1 MTVLHSRNA
10 DAADPADVA
19 DAADVKDPQDAA
31 AEPDLREDLGRYA
44 ELGAFTLT
52 AETHAWYAAVDT
64 VATPEDA
71 RAASTALAELRGSD
85 LQQTWEAVTALAADV
100 KLDEPDTVAKT
111 ALLVEM
117 LQRVH
122 RTSTALFPAA
132 YDADLGT
139 LAAATA
145 DSTWRRENGVK
156 LSWLRGRSL
165 RKQAVA
171 LATDRRIRRED
182 LHEALTSAEIERR
195 AWAALAP
202 AGTLPRV
209 PGDGA
214 LVDRTAQAFEAINT
228 GLRGLARLL
237 PDHDLDGLPFA
248 ELIDLVERLAA
259 DEGTLYRLPTIRG
272 LRVGLEEAGLADLLA
287 ELAAAKADRRAA
299 EAAYTARQAL
309 VAGQRDGLGEK
320 ATATGDAAVEAQPE
334 AEVAAEATDEV
345 APEAAAEV
353 DGEAGAE
360 EVVAEKAGTEESADL
375 ADAEAAALQAL
386 AGGQRDGLGEKAPAP
401 VNAPVEEADEA
412 PAAAEA
418 EAEVKPEVEAEIKSE
433 VETDADAETDAEAEA
448 ETSSDTGVADDEP
461 ATEQA
466 DEEAQAAVVT
476 LPAPSPAAD
485 DLVAAATAAL
495 AEAEAEDDTP
505 AETEPEA
512 DPAAEVVEV
521 EEPAAEVVAEEPVV
535 EVAAEVAA
543 EAETV
548 VEVEVEV
555 APVAET
561 EPESVVTEPDVEE
574 PIAEVID
581 AVEAEVNVVEEPAAE
596 TDAPAIEIAESA
608 AEVGA
613 KAEVEAEP
621 VAVAVEPTV
630 DEPAAEVDEPAV
642 AVEAEVETAEA
653 VVAEAAAEPEPVTE
667 PEPAVEEPVVE
678 TEPEAV
684 AVEAAE
690 PVVEAEEPTVAPEPE
705 PAVEVA
711 AEPEPEPEP
720 EPVPVAAAEAPAAE
734 PEADV
739 RPVKPDFTPGRPVTA
754 YSADELLAV
763 VRWVDGDG
771 VERTDEELLRAAMK
785 ELGFARLGP
794 RIKEALGAAVTAAR
808 G

>member
-85 LQQTWEAVTALAADV
+85 LQQTWEAVLSLAADT

-122 RTSTALFPAA
+122 RTSAALFPAA
-132 YDADLGT
+132 YDADLGA

-209 PGDGA
+209 PTDGA
-214 LVDRTAQAFEAINT
+214 LVDRTAQAFETINT

-272 LRVGLEEAGLADLLA
+272 LRAGLEEAGLADLLA
-287 ELAAAKADRRAA
+287 ELATAKADRRAA

-309 VAGQRDGLGEK
+309 VSGQRDGLAEK
-320 ATATGDAAVEAQPE
+320 SAAAVEAAPVE
-334 AEVAAEATDEV
+334 EPGAEDA
-345 APEAAAEV
+345 
-353 DGEAGAE
+353 AGA
-360 EVVAEKAGTEESADL
+360 VADADADADGATGTEEAAVEEPGTEEPTDR

-386 AGGQRDGLGEKAPAP
+386 AGGQRDGL
-401 VNAPVEEADEA
+401 VEEA
-412 PAAAEA
+412 PAAVTA
-418 EAEVKPEVEAEIKSE
+418 PVE
-433 VETDADAETDAEAEA
+433 DAEETAAATATAVAEAEA
-448 ETSSDTGVADDEP
+448 ETKEETETETETKAEVEIEAEPASDAVAADDEP
-461 ATEQA
+461 AAAQA
-466 DEEAQAAVVT
+466 EEETPAAVVS

-495 AEAEAEDDTP
+495 AEAAAADETTVD
-505 AETEPEA
+505 TEPEA
-512 DPAAEVVEV
+512 
-521 EEPAAEVVAEEPVV
+521 
-535 EVAAEVAA
+535 
-543 EAETV
+543 
-548 VEVEVEV
+548 
-555 APVAET
+555 APVAE
-561 EPESVVTEPDVEE
+561 
-574 PIAEVID
+574 
-581 AVEAEVNVVEEPAAE
+581 AVEVKE
-596 TDAPAIEIAESA
+596 T
-608 AEVGA
+608 
-613 KAEVEAEP
+613 
-621 VAVAVEPTV
+621 AVEV
-630 DEPAAEVDEPAV
+630 
-642 AVEAEVETAEA
+642 
-653 VVAEAAAEPEPVTE
+653 
-667 PEPAVEEPVVE
+667 AVEEPVVE
-678 TEPEAV
+678 AAEIAVEAEVVAEPVVEAEPEAV
-684 AVEAAE
+684 AVEPAVEASAVKADEPAVEVEAVVAEATVEAVVEAVVVEPAEESATATAVEAETVVEAEAE
-690 PVVEAEEPTVAPEPE
+690 PVVEAEAVVAE
-705 PAVEVA
+705 PAVEEPAAVPAVEAETVVEAEAEPESVVEEPVA
-711 AEPEPEPEP
+711 EAEAVAEEVAEPVAEPEAAVEAPAVEVEEPAVEPEAVAEEPAVEPEAEPEPVSAVEEPVVEAEPEA
-720 EPVPVAAAEAPAAE
+720 VAAVEAPTAE
-734 PEADV
+734 PEADA
-739 RPVKPDFTPGRPVTA
+739 RPAKPDFTPGRPVTA

-771 VERTDEELLRAAMK
+771 AERTDEELLRAAMK

-794 RIKEALGAAVTAAR
+794 RIKEALGAAVAAAR

>member
-85 LQQTWEAVTALAADV
+85 LQQTWEAVLSLAADT

-122 RTSTALFPAA
+122 RTSAALFPAA
-132 YDADLGT
+132 YDADLGA

-209 PGDGA
+209 PTDGA
-214 LVDRTAQAFEAINT
+214 LVDRTAQAFETINT

-272 LRVGLEEAGLADLLA
+272 LRAGLEEAGLADLLA
-287 ELAAAKADRRAA
+287 ELATAKADRRAA

-309 VAGQRDGLGEK
+309 ASGQRDGLAEK
-320 ATATGDAAVEAQPE
+320 SAAAVEAAPVEEPGADDAAGAVVE
-334 AEVAAEATDEV
+334 ADAEAD
-345 APEAAAEV
+345 ADAAV
-353 DGEAGAE
+353 DIDGAT
-360 EVVAEKAGTEESADL
+360 GTEEAAVEEPGTEEPTDR

-386 AGGQRDGLGEKAPAP
+386 AGGQRDGL
-401 VNAPVEEADEA
+401 VEEA
-412 PAAAEA
+412 PAAVTA
-418 EAEVKPEVEAEIKSE
+418 PVE
-433 VETDADAETDAEAEA
+433 DAEETAAATATAVAEAEA
-448 ETSSDTGVADDEP
+448 ETKEETETKAEAEVEIEAEPASDAVAADDEP
-461 ATEQA
+461 AAAQA
-466 DEEAQAAVVT
+466 EEETPAAVVS

-495 AEAEAEDDTP
+495 AEAAAADETTAD
-505 AETEPEA
+505 TEPEA
-512 DPAAEVVEV
+512 ALVAEVVEV
-521 EEPAAEVVAEEPVV
+521 K
-535 EVAAEVAA
+535 
-543 EAETV
+543 ET
-548 VEVEVEV
+548 
-555 APVAET
+555 
-561 EPESVVTEPDVEE
+561 
-574 PIAEVID
+574 
-581 AVEAEVNVVEEPAAE
+581 
-596 TDAPAIEIAESA
+596 
-608 AEVGA
+608 
-613 KAEVEAEP
+613 
-621 VAVAVEPTV
+621 
-630 DEPAAEVDEPAV
+630 
-642 AVEAEVETAEA
+642 
-653 VVAEAAAEPEPVTE
+653 
-667 PEPAVEEPVVE
+667 
-678 TEPEAV
+678 
-684 AVEAAE
+684 
-690 PVVEAEEPTVAPEPE
+690 
-705 PAVEVA
+705 
-711 AEPEPEPEP
+711 
-720 EPVPVAAAEAPAAE
+720 
-734 PEADV
+734 
-739 RPVKPDFTPGRPVTA
+739 
-754 YSADELLAV
+754 
-763 VRWVDGDG
+763 
-771 VERTDEELLRAAMK
+771 
-785 ELGFARLGP
+785 
-794 RIKEALGAAVTAAR
+794 
-808 G
+808 

>member
-85 LQQTWEAVTALAADV
+85 LQQTWDAVLALVADV
-100 KLDEPDTVAKT
+100 KLDEPGTVAKT

-122 RTSTALFPAA
+122 RTSAVLLPVA
-132 YDADLGT
+132 YEADLEA

-145 DSTWRRENGVK
+145 DSAWRREHGVK

-165 RKQAVA
+165 RKQALA
-171 LATDRRIRRED
+171 LATDRRVRRED
-182 LHEALTSAEIERR
+182 LHEALASAEVERR

-209 PGDGA
+209 PTDGA
-214 LVDRTAQAFEAINT
+214 LVDRTAQAFETINT

-272 LRVGLEEAGLADLLA
+272 LRTGLEEAGLADLLA

-309 VAGQRDGLGEK
+309 AAGQRDGLAAKAPAAEK
-320 ATATGDAAVEAQPE
+320 AAPEEATAEATVEAAAE
-334 AEVAAEATDEV
+334 ETAVEVAAEAVED
-345 APEAAAEV
+345 AADAVVETA
-353 DGEAGAE
+353 GESGAE
-360 EVVAEKAGTEESADL
+360 EPAVEEPEAGESTVEGIGTDAEADG

-386 AGGQRDGLGEKAPAP
+386 AGGQRDGS
-401 VNAPVEEADEA
+401 VEEA
-412 PAAAEA
+412 PAAVTAPVEDAE
-418 EAEVKPEVEAEIKSE
+418 EAEVAGAAAAETEATAEVEAEDKP
-433 VETDADAETDAEAEA
+433 VAEDKPEA
-448 ETSSDTGVADDEP
+448 ETGSASDAGAV
-461 ATEQA
+461 
-466 DEEAQAAVVT
+466 DEESAVAPAEEEAPAAVVS

-495 AEAEAEDDTP
+495 AEAEAEIETP
-505 AETEPEA
+505 AEAEPETA
-512 DPAAEVVEV
+512 PAAETVEAV
-521 EEPAAEVVAEEPVV
+521 EAVEAEEPAAEDAIAEPVAEAEAEAVAEEPVV
-535 EVAAEVAA
+535 D
-543 EAETV
+543 
-548 VEVEVEV
+548 
-555 APVAET
+555 
-561 EPESVVTEPDVEE
+561 EPET
-574 PIAEVID
+574 I
-581 AVEAEVNVVEEPAAE
+581 
-596 TDAPAIEIAESA
+596 
-608 AEVGA
+608 
-613 KAEVEAEP
+613 
-621 VAVAVEPTV
+621 VA
-630 DEPAAEVDEPAV
+630 
-642 AVEAEVETAEA
+642 
-653 VVAEAAAEPEPVTE
+653 
-667 PEPAVEEPVVE
+667 EPAVEEAAAEAVE
-678 TEPEAV
+678 SVTGAAEPAGEIAVEPEAP
-684 AVEAAE
+684 AVEPEPQAA
-690 PVVEAEEPTVAPEPE
+690 AEEPV
-705 PAVEVA
+705 
-711 AEPEPEPEP
+711 
-720 EPVPVAAAEAPAAE
+720 AEAPAAE
-734 PEADV
+734 PEPEADA
-739 RPVKPDFTPGRPVTA
+739 RPAKPDFTPGRPVTA

-771 VERTDEELLRAAMK
+771 VGRTDEELLRAAMK

>member
-44 ELGAFTLT
+44 ELGAFTLA

-64 VATPEDA
+64 VETPEDA

-85 LQQTWEAVTALAADV
+85 LTQTWEAVVALAAEV

-122 RTSTALFPAA
+122 RTSATLFPAA
-132 YDADLGT
+132 YDADLEA

-145 DSTWRRENGVK
+145 DSTWRREHGVK

-165 RKQAVA
+165 RKQALA

-182 LHEALTSAEIERR
+182 LHEALTSAEVERR
-195 AWAALAP
+195 AWTALAP
-202 AGTLPRV
+202 TGTLPRV
-209 PGDGA
+209 PADGA

-272 LRVGLEEAGLADLLA
+272 LRAGLEEAGLVDLLA

-309 VAGQRDGLGEK
+309 VAGQRDGLAKE
-320 ATATGDAAVEAQPE
+320 TVTEETVVEAPGTEESTVAVAVAVAVVEVEVEVEVE
-334 AEVAAEATDEV
+334 AESGGETESEVVADAEAESGV
-345 APEAAAEV
+345 EEAAAEEPV
-353 DGEAGAE
+353 VE
-360 EVVAEKAGTEESADL
+360 EPADR

-386 AGGQRDGLGEKAPAP
+386 AGGQRDGL
-401 VNAPVEEADEA
+401 VEEVPVPVTVPVAETDEA
-412 PAAAEA
+412 VTAAE
-418 EAEVKPEVEAEIKSE
+418 SE
-433 VETDADAETDAEAEA
+433 VETETEPESDTAADAEAASDTAAADIEPEAEPAEAQ
-448 ETSSDTGVADDEP
+448 TP
-461 ATEQA
+461 
-466 DEEAQAAVVT
+466 AAVVS

-485 DLVAAATAAL
+485 DLVAVATAAL
-495 AEAEAEDDTP
+495 TESVPADEAV
-505 AETEPEA
+505 AET
-512 DPAAEVVEV
+512 VEV
-521 EEPAAEVVAEEPVV
+521 EEAAAEAEVEEPVV
-535 EVAAEVAA
+535 EADESSAEVAEVPEVSEVA
-543 EAETV
+543 EAE
-548 VEVEVEV
+548 
-555 APVAET
+555 
-561 EPESVVTEPDVEE
+561 
-574 PIAEVID
+574 
-581 AVEAEVNVVEEPAAE
+581 
-596 TDAPAIEIAESA
+596 SA
-608 AEVGA
+608 
-613 KAEVEAEP
+613 
-621 VAVAVEPTV
+621 
-630 DEPAAEVDEPAV
+630 
-642 AVEAEVETAEA
+642 
-653 VVAEAAAEPEPVTE
+653 
-667 PEPAVEEPVVE
+667 VE

-684 AVEAAE
+684 VVEPAVEAAAVEAEVAEVAAESETEAVVSEETVAEVVEPAVESEETVVETGSVVVPEPEAIVEVPAVEPVAEVESELVAEEPVAEEPVSEPE
-690 PVVEAEEPTVAPEPE
+690 PVVEAP
-705 PAVEVA
+705 A
-711 AEPEPEPEP
+711 AEPESAVEPEPEP
-720 EPVPVAAAEAPAAE
+720 EPVAEEPVSEPEPVVETPAAE
-734 PEADV
+734 PEPEPVAEA
-739 RPVKPDFTPGRPVTA
+739 RPAKPDFTPGRAVTA

-794 RIKEALGAAVTAAR
+794 RIKEALGAAVAAAR

>member
-85 LQQTWEAVTALAADV
+85 LQQTWEAVLSLAADT

-122 RTSTALFPAA
+122 RTSAALFPAA
-132 YDADLGT
+132 YDADLGA

-209 PGDGA
+209 PTDGA
-214 LVDRTAQAFEAINT
+214 LVDRTAQAFETINT

-272 LRVGLEEAGLADLLA
+272 LRAGLEEAGLADLLA
-287 ELAAAKADRRAA
+287 ELATAKADRRAA

-309 VAGQRDGLGEK
+309 ASGQRDGLAEK
-320 ATATGDAAVEAQPE
+320 SAAAVEAAPVE
-334 AEVAAEATDEV
+334 EPGAEDAAGAVAEAD
-345 APEAAAEV
+345 AEADADADADV
-353 DGEAGAE
+353 DGATGAE
-360 EVVAEKAGTEESADL
+360 EATAEESGTEEPTDR

-386 AGGQRDGLGEKAPAP
+386 AGGQRDGL
-401 VNAPVEEADEA
+401 VEEA
-412 PAAAEA
+412 PAAVTAPVEDAEETA
-418 EAEVKPEVEAEIKSE
+418 AATATAE
-433 VETDADAETDAEAEA
+433 VETEEETEEETKAQVEIEADSASAAVAADDDPEAAQAEE
-448 ETSSDTGVADDEP
+448 ETS
-461 ATEQA
+461 
-466 DEEAQAAVVT
+466 AAVVS

-495 AEAEAEDDTP
+495 AEAAAADETTVD
-505 AETEPEA
+505 TEPEA
-512 DPAAEVVEV
+512 APLAEADEAKETAVEV
-521 EEPAAEVVAEEPVV
+521 
-535 EVAAEVAA
+535 
-543 EAETV
+543 
-548 VEVEVEV
+548 
-555 APVAET
+555 
-561 EPESVVTEPDVEE
+561 
-574 PIAEVID
+574 
-581 AVEAEVNVVEEPAAE
+581 
-596 TDAPAIEIAESA
+596 
-608 AEVGA
+608 
-613 KAEVEAEP
+613 
-621 VAVAVEPTV
+621 
-630 DEPAAEVDEPAV
+630 
-642 AVEAEVETAEA
+642 
-653 VVAEAAAEPEPVTE
+653 
-667 PEPAVEEPVVE
+667 AVEEPVVE
-678 TEPEAV
+678 AAEIAVEAEVVAEPVVEAEPEAV
-684 AVEAAE
+684 AVEPAVEASAVEADEPAVEVEAVVAEVTVEVVVEAVVVEPVAEAPATVPAVEAETVEAEVE
-690 PVVEAEEPTVAPEPE
+690 PVVEAEAVVVE
-705 PAVEVA
+705 PAVEESAAVTAVEAEAVVEAEPESVVEEPVVEPEAVA
-711 AEPEPEPEP
+711 EEPAVEPEAEPEP
-720 EPVPVAAAEAPAAE
+720 VAAVEAPTAE
-734 PEADV
+734 PEADA
-739 RPVKPDFTPGRPVTA
+739 RPAKPDFTPGRPVTA

-771 VERTDEELLRAAMK
+771 AERTDEELLRAAMK

-794 RIKEALGAAVTAAR
+794 RIKEALGAAVAAAR

>member
-132 YDADLGT
+132 YDADLGA

-320 ATATGDAAVEAQPE
+320 ATATGDAVVEELPE
-334 AEVAAEATDEV
+334 AEEAAEATDEV
-345 APEAAAEV
+345 AAEA

-386 AGGQRDGLGEKAPAP
+386 AGGQRDGLGEKTPAPAT
-401 VNAPVEEADEA
+401 APVEEADEA
-412 PAAAEA
+412 PAAVEAEA
-418 EAEVKPEVEAEIKSE
+418 EVETDTEVEAEVKPEVETDAEVEAEIKPE
-433 VETDADAETDAEAEA
+433 VETDAEVEA

-495 AEAEAEDDTP
+495 AEAVDETP

-521 EEPAAEVVAEEPVV
+521 EEPVAEVVAEEPVV
-535 EVAAEVAA
+535 EVAAE
-543 EAETV
+543 AETV
-548 VEVEVEV
+548 VEVEVQV

-561 EPESVVTEPDVEE
+561 EPESVVTEPAVEE

-581 AVEAEVNVVEEPAAE
+581 AVEAEVNAVEEPAAE
-596 TDAPAIEIAESA
+596 TDAPAIELAESA
-608 AEVGA
+608 AEVA
-613 KAEVEAEP
+613 AEAEP

-630 DEPAAEVDEPAV
+630 DEPAADVDEPAV
-642 AVEAEVETAEA
+642 EAEAEAEVETAEA
-653 VVAEAAAEPEPVTE
+653 VVAE
-667 PEPAVEEPVVE
+667 PAVEEPVAE

-690 PVVEAEEPTVAPEPE
+690 PVVEAEEPAVAPEPE

-711 AEPEPEPEP
+711 AEPEPEPAVEVEP
-720 EPVPVAAAEAPAAE
+720 EPAVEEPVAAAEAPAAE

>member
-19 DAADVKDPQDAA
+19 AAADVKDPQDAA

-85 LQQTWEAVTALAADV
+85 LQQTWEAVLSLAADT

-122 RTSTALFPAA
+122 RTSAALFPAA
-132 YDADLGT
+132 YDADLGA

-209 PGDGA
+209 PTDGA
-214 LVDRTAQAFEAINT
+214 LVDRTAQAFETINT

-272 LRVGLEEAGLADLLA
+272 LRAGLEEAGLADLLA
-287 ELAAAKADRRAA
+287 ELATAKADRRAA

-309 VAGQRDGLGEK
+309 ASGQRDGLAEK
-320 ATATGDAAVEAQPE
+320 SAAAVEAAPVE
-334 AEVAAEATDEV
+334 EPGAEDA
-345 APEAAAEV
+345 
-353 DGEAGAE
+353 AGA
-360 EVVAEKAGTEESADL
+360 VVEDYADAAVDIDGATGTEEAAVEEPGTEEPTDR

-386 AGGQRDGLGEKAPAP
+386 AGGQRDGL
-401 VNAPVEEADEA
+401 VEEA
-412 PAAAEA
+412 PAAVTA
-418 EAEVKPEVEAEIKSE
+418 PVE
-433 VETDADAETDAEAEA
+433 DAEETAAATATAVAEAEA
-448 ETSSDTGVADDEP
+448 ETKEETETETETKAEVEIEAEPASDAVAADDEP
-461 ATEQA
+461 AAAQA
-466 DEEAQAAVVT
+466 EEETPAAVVS

-495 AEAEAEDDTP
+495 AEAAAADETTAD
-505 AETEPEA
+505 TEPEA
-512 DPAAEVVEV
+512 
-521 EEPAAEVVAEEPVV
+521 
-535 EVAAEVAA
+535 
-543 EAETV
+543 
-548 VEVEVEV
+548 
-555 APVAET
+555 APVAE
-561 EPESVVTEPDVEE
+561 
-574 PIAEVID
+574 
-581 AVEAEVNVVEEPAAE
+581 AVEV
-596 TDAPAIEIAESA
+596 
-608 AEVGA
+608 
-613 KAEVEAEP
+613 K
-621 VAVAVEPTV
+621 
-630 DEPAAEVDEPAV
+630 
-642 AVEAEVETAEA
+642 ETA
-653 VVAEAAAEPEPVTE
+653 V
-667 PEPAVEEPVVE
+667 AVEEPVVE
-678 TEPEAV
+678 AAEISVEAEVVAEPEAV
-684 AVEAAE
+684 AVEPAVEASVVEADEPAVEVEAVVAEATVEAEVE
-690 PVVEAEEPTVAPEPE
+690 PVVEAEAVVAE
-705 PAVEVA
+705 PAVEEPAAVTA
-711 AEPEPEPEP
+711 VEAEAEAVVEAEPESVVEEPVAEAEAVAEEVAEPVAEPEEPAVEPEAVAEEPAVEPEAVAEEPAVEPEPEP
-720 EPVPVAAAEAPAAE
+720 EPVSAAEEPVVEAEPEPVAAVEAPTAE
-734 PEADV
+734 PEADA
-739 RPVKPDFTPGRPVTA
+739 RPAKPDFTPGRPVTA

-771 VERTDEELLRAAMK
+771 AERTDEELLRAAMK

-794 RIKEALGAAVTAAR
+794 RIKEALGAAVAAAR

>member
-85 LQQTWEAVTALAADV
+85 LQQTWEAVLSLAADT

-122 RTSTALFPAA
+122 RTSAALFPAA
-132 YDADLGT
+132 YDADLGA

-209 PGDGA
+209 PTDGA
-214 LVDRTAQAFEAINT
+214 LVDRTAQAFETINT

-272 LRVGLEEAGLADLLA
+272 LRAGLEEAGLADLLA
-287 ELAAAKADRRAA
+287 ELATAKADRRAA

-309 VAGQRDGLGEK
+309 ASGQRDGLAEK
-320 ATATGDAAVEAQPE
+320 SAAAVEAAPVE
-334 AEVAAEATDEV
+334 EPGAEDAAGAVVDADVDGATGTE
-345 APEAAAEV
+345 EAAAE
-353 DGEAGAE
+353 EP
-360 EVVAEKAGTEESADL
+360 GTEEPTDR

-386 AGGQRDGLGEKAPAP
+386 AGGQRDGL
-401 VNAPVEEADEA
+401 VEEA
-412 PAAAEA
+412 PAAVTA
-418 EAEVKPEVEAEIKSE
+418 PVE
-433 VETDADAETDAEAEA
+433 DAEETAATTATAVAEAEA
-448 ETSSDTGVADDEP
+448 ETKEETETETETKAEVEAEPASDAVAADDEP
-461 ATEQA
+461 AAAQA
-466 DEEAQAAVVT
+466 EEETPAAVVS

-495 AEAEAEDDTP
+495 AEAAAADETTAD
-505 AETEPEA
+505 TEPEA
-512 DPAAEVVEV
+512 
-521 EEPAAEVVAEEPVV
+521 
-535 EVAAEVAA
+535 
-543 EAETV
+543 
-548 VEVEVEV
+548 
-555 APVAET
+555 APVAE
-561 EPESVVTEPDVEE
+561 
-574 PIAEVID
+574 
-581 AVEAEVNVVEEPAAE
+581 AVEV
-596 TDAPAIEIAESA
+596 
-608 AEVGA
+608 
-613 KAEVEAEP
+613 K
-621 VAVAVEPTV
+621 
-630 DEPAAEVDEPAV
+630 
-642 AVEAEVETAEA
+642 ETA
-653 VVAEAAAEPEPVTE
+653 V
-667 PEPAVEEPVVE
+667 AVEEPVVE
-678 TEPEAV
+678 AEPEAV
-684 AVEAAE
+684 AVEPAAEESATMTAVEAETVEAEVE
-690 PVVEAEEPTVAPEPE
+690 PVVEAEAVVAE
-705 PAVEVA
+705 PAVEEPAAVTAVEAEAVVEAEPESVVEEPVA
-711 AEPEPEPEP
+711 EAEAVAEEVAEPVAEPEAAVEAPAVEVEEPAVEAEAVAEEPAVEAEAVAEEPAVEAEAVAEEPAVEPEAEPEP
-720 EPVPVAAAEAPAAE
+720 VAAVEAPAAE
-734 PEADV
+734 PEADA
-739 RPVKPDFTPGRPVTA
+739 RPAKPDFTPGRPVTA

-771 VERTDEELLRAAMK
+771 AERTDEELLRAAMK

-794 RIKEALGAAVTAAR
+794 RIKEALGAAVAAAR

>member
-111 ALLVEM
+111 VLLVEM

-132 YDADLGT
+132 YDADLGA

-209 PGDGA
+209 PGAGA

-320 ATATGDAAVEAQPE
+320 ATATGDAAVEEQPE
-334 AEVAAEATDEV
+334 AEDAAEATDEV
-345 APEAAAEV
+345 AAEV

-360 EVVAEKAGTEESADL
+360 EVVADKAGTEESVDL

-401 VNAPVEEADEA
+401 VTAPAEEADEA
-412 PAAAEA
+412 AAAPAAAEVEVEVKPEPEPEPEAEA
-418 EAEVKPEVEAEIKSE
+418 EAEAEITPE
-433 VETDADAETDAEAEA
+433 VETDAEVEAEM
-448 ETSSDTGVADDEP
+448 SSNTGVADDEP

-495 AEAEAEDDTP
+495 AEAVDEAVDETP

-521 EEPAAEVVAEEPVV
+521 EEPAAEVVVEEPI
-535 EVAAEVAA
+535 AEVAA
-543 EAETV
+543 EAET
-548 VEVEVEV
+548 EVEVEV
-555 APVAET
+555 VPVAET
-561 EPESVVTEPDVEE
+561 EPEAVVTEPAVEE
-574 PIAEVID
+574 PTAEVTD
-581 AVEAEVNVVEEPAAE
+581 AVEAEVNAVEEPAAE
-596 TDAPAIEIAESA
+596 TDAPAIETAETA
-608 AEVGA
+608 AEVA
-613 KAEVEAEP
+613 AEAEVEAEP

-642 AVEAEVETAEA
+642 AVEVEIETAEA
-653 VVAEAAAEPEPVTE
+653 VVAEAAAEPEPATD
-667 PEPAVEEPVVE
+667 PEPAVEEPVAE

-690 PVVEAEEPTVAPEPE
+690 SVVEAEDPAVAPEPE
-705 PAVEVA
+705 PTVEVA
-711 AEPEPEPEP
+711 PVAEPEP
-720 EPVPVAAAEAPAAE
+720 VAVAEAPAAE
-734 PEADV
+734 PEAEV

>member
-111 ALLVEM
+111 VLLVEM

-132 YDADLGT
+132 YDADLGA

-209 PGDGA
+209 PGAGA

-320 ATATGDAAVEAQPE
+320 ATAMGDAAVEEQPE
-334 AEVAAEATDEV
+334 AEDAAEATDEV
-345 APEAAAEV
+345 AAEVAAEV

-360 EVVAEKAGTEESADL
+360 EVVADKAGTEESADL

-401 VNAPVEEADEA
+401 VTAPAEEADEA
-412 PAAAEA
+412 AAAPAAAAAAA
-418 EAEVKPEVEAEIKSE
+418 EVKVEVEVKPEPEAEIKPE
-433 VETDADAETDAEAEA
+433 VETDAEVEAEM
-448 ETSSDTGVADDEP
+448 SSNTGVADDEP

-495 AEAEAEDDTP
+495 AEAVDEAVDETP

-512 DPAAEVVEV
+512 DPAAEVVV
-521 EEPAAEVVAEEPVV
+521 EEP
-535 EVAAEVAA
+535 AAEVAA

-548 VEVEVEV
+548 VEVQGEV

-561 EPESVVTEPDVEE
+561 EPEAVVTEPAVEE
-574 PIAEVID
+574 PTAEVID
-581 AVEAEVNVVEEPAAE
+581 AVEAEVNAVEEPAAE
-596 TDAPAIEIAESA
+596 TDAPAIETAETA
-608 AEVGA
+608 AEVA
-613 KAEVEAEP
+613 AEAEVEAEP

-642 AVEAEVETAEA
+642 AVEVEIETAEA
-653 VVAEAAAEPEPVTE
+653 VVAEAAAEPEPATD
-667 PEPAVEEPVVE
+667 PEPAVEEPVAE

-690 PVVEAEEPTVAPEPE
+690 SVVEAEDPAVAPEPE
-705 PAVEVA
+705 PTVEVA
-711 AEPEPEPEP
+711 PVAEPEP
-720 EPVPVAAAEAPAAE
+720 VAVAEAPAAE
-734 PEADV
+734 PEAEV